1 MWVAGHLSNGSH
13 PVSIKCYP
21 PSTRLFAA
29 DQVKMIY
36 KGGGVSKK
44 EKDDYA
50 RAIRRNVIESMQVG
64 GIETNILLEIRLL
77 LHLLPI

>member
-1 MWVAGHLSNGSH
+1 
-13 PVSIKCYP
+13 
-21 PSTRLFAA
+21 
-29 DQVKMIY
+29 MIY

-64 GIETNILLEIRLL
+64 ELIERTSFRESLSLTHFFVAAARTTTSGHENEGRRVCTA
-77 LHLLPI
+77 